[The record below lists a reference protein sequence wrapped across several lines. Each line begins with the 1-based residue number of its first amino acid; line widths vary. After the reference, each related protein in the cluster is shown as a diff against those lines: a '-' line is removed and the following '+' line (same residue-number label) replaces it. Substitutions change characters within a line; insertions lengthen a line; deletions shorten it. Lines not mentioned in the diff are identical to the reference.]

1 MIKYVTVKGFSGFSK
16 FLTKNF
22 DKTVVNYQH
31 TVTKIKIYD
40 WR

>member
-1 MIKYVTVKGFSGFSK
+1 MIKYVTVKGFSK